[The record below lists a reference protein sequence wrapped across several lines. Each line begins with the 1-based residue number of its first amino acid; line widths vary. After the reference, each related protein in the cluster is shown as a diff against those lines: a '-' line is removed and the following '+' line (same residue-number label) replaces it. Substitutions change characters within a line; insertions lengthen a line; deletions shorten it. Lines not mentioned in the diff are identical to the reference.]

1 MRWIG
6 LNEGYVSGDGRFLV
20 AQVTVDGRRG
30 PVQKWALYGLVHV
43 RSDDPTRVA
52 WAWTEHPLHGP
63 VDTKRACQDW
73 AVASEYEPQVLE
85 LSTASVPSETPIDKP
100 IGYEVCQECG
110 VHFPRKAG
118 HLFEDYC
125 GDNCFETVC
134 ERIEDVQENL
144 RRRSA

>member
-20 AQVTVDGRRG
+20 AQVTVPGRRG
-30 PVQKWALYGLVHV
+30 SVQKWALYGLVHV
-43 RSDDPTRVA
+43 RSDDPRHVP
-52 WAWTEHPLHGP
+52 WTWTQLPLHGP

-73 AVASEYEPQVLE
+73 AVASGYEPAVLE
-85 LSTASVPSETPIDKP
+85 LSAAQVPSEAPVDKP
-100 IGYEVCQECG
+100 IGYEICQECT
-110 VHFPRKAG
+110 VHFTRKAD

-125 GDNCFETVC
+125 GDNCFGVVV
-134 ERIEDVQENL
+134 ERVEEIQTNL